1 MSTQSAHIAVLTLL
15 TFTLCGLLR
24 QPAAAA
30 TDTSVAKAPST
41 TSTPVRVPFIV
52 GLTTLRAVSTP
63 NGDYET
69 LRTIESIDASGYR
82 IVVSGEV
89 PADDGGEAVN
99 VKVRRKISAA
109 DQAAAHRM
117 RNYFHEDDD
126 ESFPGT
132 VPGFSAATVK
142 QLKTSAKAQMTYL
155 DVQPFF
161 GQTMVVRELSGVLTR
176 ANTGTLPVLVNG
188 RMAELPI
195 IHAKGILADGEDK
208 EPFDYV
214 VLDDPANPIVLRAEG
229 NGASTAIVRIEYP
242 EPNAAPT
249 SIESSL
255 AKREIAKIYGIYFSF
270 NLAVLR
276 PESDRVLKEIGSI
289 MKAHPDW
296 KLRVDG
302 HTDGIGN
309 DKANLD
315 LSRRRTDAVK
325 AALVTRYGIDP
336 GRLTTA
342 GYGESAPQDTN
353 DTPEGRARNRRVEL
367 RRE

>member
-1 MSTQSAHIAVLTLL
+1 
-15 TFTLCGLLR
+15 
-24 QPAAAA
+24 
-30 TDTSVAKAPST
+30 
-41 TSTPVRVPFIV
+41 
-52 GLTTLRAVSTP
+52 
-63 NGDYET
+63 
-69 LRTIESIDASGYR
+69 
-82 IVVSGEV
+82 
-89 PADDGGEAVN
+89 
-99 VKVRRKISAA
+99 
-109 DQAAAHRM
+109 
-117 RNYFHEDDD
+117 
-126 ESFPGT
+126 
-132 VPGFSAATVK
+132 
-142 QLKTSAKAQMTYL
+142 MTYL